1 MEFRLLGP
9 VEVRHGGEVLAL
21 GGPRQRA
28 VLGVLALRANE
39 VVTVRTLVEAV
50 WETAP
55 ASADTNIRTYVAALR
70 RLLREGGE
78 SGERLVTRP
87 AGYLFAAAPDEVDV
101 LAFEEL
107 AGRGDRALAERNFV
121 GAAGF
126 FERALVLWRGEPLED
141 LELGPGPLMDIVR
154 LRERRL
160 AVAERHARALVGV
173 GRHADVV
180 AHVRPLLTRHP
191 LRDGLW
197 EALISALF
205 QAGHHAEAL
214 DTYERMRTM
223 LAEELGSDPTPA
235 LRRLHQ
241 RILTAGPAVSGRGS
255 AGVPEPIPRQL
266 PAPPASFTGRTAEL
280 ATLTGVLDKAAAA
293 GGTVVISALSG
304 AGGMG
309 KTWLALRWAQQHLDE
324 FPDGQLFIDLRGFA
338 PDAEPLAPSAAL
350 KSFLQGLGVAP
361 GLLPADDDAL
371 AGLYRSRVAGRRMLI
386 VLDNAYGL
394 EQVAPLLPGS
404 PTCTVLVTSRDRLTG
419 LVTAHGAHLLPV
431 DVLPESEAR
440 ELLARRLGAERL
452 AAEPEVVDD
461 LLAHCGGYPLALAII
476 AGRAAAHPEFPLRT
490 LADELCDGTARLAA
504 LDEGDPTADL
514 SSVLS
519 WSYTDLPAAEAE
531 MFALL
536 GSAPGT
542 ELGVPAVAALAA
554 VPDAKARTVLRALER
569 ASLVQQSVPGRWR
582 MHDLVHLYASER
594 ADQDLSPHTREAALD
609 RLLGFYL
616 HTAENAERLINP
628 DTQPLRLGPPGP
640 GVEPLTFDDESSS
653 LAWFDTEHTNLL
665 AALRLAVAQDRHRSV
680 WQFALA
686 LDAYHVRRGHL
697 HEDLAAWQAALNAA
711 DHLDDPES
719 RALAHRHLGVAHADL
734 ARYDEALEHFRE
746 ALALAE
752 QADDLAGQAR
762 THHTLAWAWGR
773 RGEYRP
779 AREHATRALH
789 MFQALGNHVRAART
803 LNQVGWY
810 STRLGE
816 HTEARGACE
825 TALEAHRRHHD
836 REGEA
841 HTLDSLGHIAHHT
854 GRLPEALEYYRQAL
868 ALYRDLGHTYSE
880 ADTLDRLGHTH
891 LTAGRANAARVTWQQ
906 ALDLYHAQH
915 RTEQADQVRH
925 QLSVLD
931 EHNGPDMKEG

>member
-9 VEVRHGGEVLAL
+9 VEVRHGGDVLAL

-28 VLGVLALRANE
+28 VLAVLALRANE
-39 VVTVRTLVEAV
+39 VVTVRALVEAV

-78 SGERLVTRP
+78 RLVTRP

-107 AGRGDRALAERNFV
+107 ARRGDRALSERDFV
-121 GAAGF
+121 GAAEF
-126 FERALVLWRGEPLED
+126 FERALELWRGEPLED
-141 LELGPGPLMDIVR
+141 LQLGSGPMMDIVR

-160 AVAERHARALVGV
+160 AVAERHAWALVGA
-173 GRHADVV
+173 GRHADAV
-180 AHVRPLLTRHP
+180 AEVRPLLARHP

-214 DTYERMRTM
+214 DAYERMRTV
-223 LAEELGSDPTPA
+223 LAEELGSDPSPA

-241 RILTAGPAVSGRGS
+241 RILTVDPAVSGPHS
-255 AGVPEPIPRQL
+255 TGVPDPIPRQL
-266 PAPPASFTGRTAEL
+266 PAPPPSFTGRTTEL
-280 ATLTGVLDKAAAA
+280 ATLTGVLDKAAA
-293 GGTVVISALSG
+293 GGTVVISALAG
-304 AGGMG
+304 AGGIG
-309 KTWLALRWAQQHLDE
+309 KTWLALHWAQQHLDR

-338 PDAEPLAPSAAL
+338 PDADPLAPGAAL
-350 KSFLQGLGVAP
+350 KAFLQGLGVAP
-361 GLLPADDDAL
+361 GLLPADADAL
-371 AGLYRSRVAGRRMLI
+371 VGLYRSHVADKRMLI
-386 VLDNAYGL
+386 VLDNAHDL

-404 PTCTVLVTSRDRLTG
+404 PTCAVLVTSRDRLTG

-452 AAEPEVVDD
+452 AAEPEAVDD
-461 LLAHCGGYPLALAII
+461 LLTHCGGYPLALAII
-476 AGRAAAHPEFPLRT
+476 AGRAAAHPGFPLRA
-490 LADELCDGTARLAA
+490 LADELRDGTARLAA

-519 WSYTDLPAAEAE
+519 WSYTALPTAEAE

-582 MHDLVHLYASER
+582 MHDLVHLYAGER

-640 GVEPLTFDDESSS
+640 GVEPLTFDDEGSA

-665 AALRLAVAQDRHRSV
+665 TALRLAVARGWHRSV

-697 HEDLAAWQAALNAA
+697 HDDLAAWQAALNAA

-734 ARYDEALEHFRE
+734 ARHNEALEHFRE

-789 MFQALGNHVRAART
+789 MFQALGNPVRAART

-825 TALEAHRRHHD
+825 AALEAHRRHHD

-868 ALYRDLGHTYSE
+868 ALYRELGHTYSE

-891 LTAGRANAARVTWQQ
+891 LTAGRADSARVTWQK

-925 QLSVLD
+925 QLSTLD
-931 EHNGPDMKEG
+931 EPNGPDAKEG

>member
-9 VEVRHGGEVLAL
+9 VEVRHDGEVLAL

-28 VLGVLALRANE
+28 VLAVLALRANE

-78 SGERLVTRP
+78 RLVTRP
-87 AGYLFAAAPDEVDV
+87 AGYLFTAAPDEVDV
-101 LAFEEL
+101 LAFEES
-107 AGRGDRALAERNFV
+107 AGRGDRALAERDFV

-126 FERALVLWRGEPLED
+126 LERALALWRGEPLED
-141 LELGPGPLMDIVR
+141 LEPGPGLLMDIVR

-160 AVAERHARALVGV
+160 VVAERHARALVGA
-173 GRHADVV
+173 GRHADAV
-180 AHVRPLLTRHP
+180 AEVRPLLTRHP

-223 LAEELGSDPTPA
+223 LAEELGSDPSPP

-241 RILTAGPAVSGRGS
+241 RILTADPAVSGPGTT
-255 AGVPEPIPRQL
+255 GVPESIPRQL
-266 PAPPASFTGRTAEL
+266 PAPPPSFTGRTAEL
-280 ATLTGVLDKAAAA
+280 ATLTGVLDKATMA

-304 AGGMG
+304 AGGIG
-309 KTWLALRWAQQHLDE
+309 KTWLALHWAQQHLDR

-350 KSFLQGLGVAP
+350 KAFLQGLGVAP

-371 AGLYRSRVAGRRMLI
+371 VGLFRSRVAGRRMLI
-386 VLDNAYGL
+386 VLDNAYDL

-404 PTCTVLVTSRDRLTG
+404 PTCAVLVTSRDRLTG

-452 AAEPEVVDD
+452 AAEPEAVDD
-461 LLAHCGGYPLALAII
+461 LLARCGGYPLALAII
-476 AGRAAAHPEFPLRT
+476 AGRAAAHPGFPLRA

-542 ELGVPAVAALAA
+542 ELGVPAVAALTA
-554 VPDAKARTVLRALER
+554 VPAAKARTVLRALER

-582 MHDLVHLYASER
+582 MHDLVHLYAAER
-594 ADQDLSPHTREAALD
+594 ADQHLSPQTRDAALN

-616 HTAENAERLINP
+616 HTAENAESLINP
-628 DTQPLRLGPPGP
+628 DTQPLGLGQPEL
-640 GVEPLTFDDESSS
+640 GVEPLAFDDEGSA

-665 AALRLAVAQDRHRSV
+665 TALRLAVAQGRHRAV

-697 HEDLAAWQAALNAA
+697 REDLAAWEAALNAA
-711 DHLDDPES
+711 HHLDPKS

-734 ARYDEALEHFRE
+734 ARHDEALEHFRE
-746 ALALAE
+746 ALTLAE

-825 TALEAHRRHHD
+825 TALEALRRHHD

-891 LTAGRANAARVTWQQ
+891 LTAGRAAAARVTWQQ
-906 ALDLYHAQH
+906 ALDLYDTQH
-915 RTEQADQVRH
+915 RTEQADQVRQ
-925 QLSVLD
+925 QLSALD
-931 EHNGPDMKEG
+931 ERNEPNVKEG

>member
-9 VEVRHGGEVLAL
+9 VEVRHGGDVLAL

-28 VLGVLALRANE
+28 VLAVLALRANQ

-70 RLLREGGE
+70 RLFREG
-78 SGERLVTRP
+78 GERLVTRP

-107 AGRGDRALAERNFV
+107 ARRGDRALSERDFV
-121 GAAGF
+121 GAAGS
-126 FERALVLWRGEPLED
+126 FERALALWRGEPLED
-141 LELGPGPLMDIVR
+141 LQLGPGPMMDIVR

-160 AVAERHARALVGV
+160 TVAERHARALVGA
-173 GRHADVV
+173 GRHADAV
-180 AHVRPLLTRHP
+180 AEVRPLLTRHP

-205 QAGHHAEAL
+205 EAGHHAEAL
-214 DTYERMRTM
+214 DAYERMRTV
-223 LAEELGSDPTPA
+223 LAEELGSDPSPA

-241 RILTAGPAVSGRGS
+241 RILTADPALSGPHST
-255 AGVPEPIPRQL
+255 GVPDPTPRQL
-266 PAPPASFTGRTAEL
+266 PAPPPSFTGRTAEL
-280 ATLTGVLDKAAAA
+280 AALTGVLDKAAA
-293 GGTVVISALSG
+293 GGTVVISALAG
-304 AGGMG
+304 AGGIG
-309 KTWLALRWAQQHLDE
+309 KTWLALHWAQQHLDR

-338 PDAEPLAPSAAL
+338 PDADPLPPAAAL
-350 KSFLQGLGVAP
+350 KAFLQGLGVAP
-361 GLLPADDDAL
+361 GLLPTDADAL
-371 AGLYRSRVAGRRMLI
+371 VGLYRSRVAGRRMLI
-386 VLDNAYGL
+386 VLDNAHEL

-404 PTCTVLVTSRDRLTG
+404 PTCAVLVTSRDRLTG

-452 AAEPEVVDD
+452 AAEPEAVDD
-461 LLAHCGGYPLALAII
+461 LLARCGGYPLALAII
-476 AGRAAAHPEFPLRT
+476 AGRAAAHPGFPLRA
-490 LADELCDGTARLAA
+490 LADELRDGTARLAA

-519 WSYTDLPAAEAE
+519 WSYTDLPAVEAE

-542 ELGVPAVAALAA
+542 ELGVPAVASLAA
-554 VPDAKARTVLRALER
+554 VPAARARTVLRALER

-582 MHDLVHLYASER
+582 MHDLVHLYAGER
-594 ADQDLSPHTREAALD
+594 ARQDLSEHTRDAALD

-616 HTAENAERLINP
+616 HTAENAERLINS
-628 DTQPLRLGPPGP
+628 DTQPLQLGSPEP
-640 GVEPLTFDDESSS
+640 GVEPLAFDDEGAA

-665 AALRLAVAQDRHRSV
+665 TALRLAVARGRHRAV

-697 HEDLAAWQAALNAA
+697 HDDLAAWQAALNAA

-719 RALAHRHLGVAHADL
+719 HALTHRHLGVAHADL
-734 ARYDEALEHFRE
+734 ARHDEALQHFRK

-762 THHTLAWAWGR
+762 THHTMAWAWGR

-810 STRLGE
+810 STRLGD
-816 HTEARGACE
+816 HTEARGDCE
-825 TALEAHRRHHD
+825 AALELHRRHHD

-868 ALYRDLGHTYSE
+868 SLYRDLGHTYSE
-880 ADTLDRLGHTH
+880 ADTLDRLGHA
-891 LTAGRANAARVTWQQ
+891 LLAADRADSARVTWQQ

-925 QLSVLD
+925 QLSALD
-931 EHNGPDMKEG
+931 ERNGPDTKGG

>member
-28 VLGVLALRANE
+28 VLAVLALRANE

-78 SGERLVTRP
+78 RLVTRP
-87 AGYLFAAAPDEVDV
+87 AGYLFAAAPAEVDV

-107 AGRGDRALAERNFV
+107 ARRGDRALAERDFV
-121 GAAGF
+121 VAVEF
-126 FERALVLWRGEPLED
+126 FEGALALWRGEPLED
-141 LELGPGPLMDIVR
+141 LHLGPAPMMDIVR

-160 AVAERHARALVGV
+160 AVAERHARALMGA
-173 GRHADVV
+173 GRHADAV
-180 AHVRPLLTRHP
+180 AEVRPLLTRHP
-191 LRDGLW
+191 FRDGLW

-205 QAGHHAEAL
+205 QAGHHGEAL
-214 DTYERMRTM
+214 DVYERMRTV
-223 LAEELGSDPTPA
+223 LAEELGSDPSPA

-241 RILTAGPAVSGRGS
+241 QILTADPVVSGPQS
-255 AGVPEPIPRQL
+255 TGVPDPIPRQL
-266 PAPPASFTGRTAEL
+266 PAPPPSFTGRTAEL
-280 ATLTGVLDKAAAA
+280 ATLTGVLDKAAA
-293 GGTVVISALSG
+293 GGTVVISALAG
-304 AGGMG
+304 AGGIG
-309 KTWLALRWAQQHLDE
+309 KTWLALHWAQQHLDR

-338 PDAEPLAPSAAL
+338 PDADPLAPAAAL
-350 KSFLQGLGVAP
+350 KAFLQGLGVAP
-361 GLLPADDDAL
+361 GLLPADADAL
-371 AGLYRSRVAGRRMLI
+371 VGLYRSHVADKRMLI
-386 VLDNAYGL
+386 VLDNAHDL

-404 PTCTVLVTSRDRLTG
+404 PTCAVLVTSRDRLTG

-452 AAEPEVVDD
+452 AAEPEAVDD
-461 LLAHCGGYPLALAII
+461 LLARCGGYPLALAII
-476 AGRAAAHPEFPLRT
+476 AGRAAAHPGFPLRA
-490 LADELCDGTARLAA
+490 LADELCDGSARLAA

-519 WSYTDLPAAEAE
+519 WSYTDLPAAEAD

-542 ELGVPAVAALAA
+542 ELSVPAVASLDA
-554 VPDAKARTVLRALER
+554 VPAARARTVLRALER

-582 MHDLVHLYASER
+582 MHDLVHLYAGER

-616 HTAENAERLINP
+616 HTAENAERLINS
-628 DTQPLRLGPPGP
+628 DAQPLRLGAPEPD
-640 GVEPLTFDDESSS
+640 VEPLAFDDEGSA

-665 AALRLAVAQDRHRSV
+665 TALRLAVARGRHRAV

-686 LDAYHVRRGHL
+686 LDAHHVRRGHL
-697 HEDLAAWQAALNAA
+697 HDDLAAWQAALNAA

-719 RALAHRHLGVAHADL
+719 RALAHRHLGLAHADL
-734 ARYDEALEHFRE
+734 ARHDEALEHFRK

-891 LTAGRANAARVTWQQ
+891 LTAGRAVSARVTWQR
-906 ALDLYHAQH
+906 ALDYHAQH

-925 QLSVLD
+925 QLSALD
-931 EHNGPDMKEG
+931 EHNGLDVKEG